1 MSLDIAT
8 NPPMSDGIAAFQN
21 MPSPKP
27 KDRELNGGPSSA
39 PEPPGFH
46 PPLKK
51 PGDAIP
57 NGCFEVGIH
66 NMVDSHGIK
75 VWGILIYRI
84 HIPLVPTVASN
95 PRARVY
101 CCTGYPGN
109 FLVRVDDRYRP
120 LSDPNISIRFRIV
133 DQMTP
138 TDMGAADQA
147 LRAVPVDNTSDE
159 YSSQVWVLDAL
170 EELMD
175 MRLIQEG
182 ESFLDVHA
190 MLLHMHQGVG
200 ELVTMDGEDD

>member
-1 MSLDIAT
+1 
-8 NPPMSDGIAAFQN
+8 
-21 MPSPKP
+21 
-27 KDRELNGGPSSA
+27 
-39 PEPPGFH
+39 
-46 PPLKK
+46 
-51 PGDAIP
+51 
-57 NGCFEVGIH
+57 
-66 NMVDSHGIK
+66 
-75 VWGILIYRI
+75 
-84 HIPLVPTVASN
+84 
-95 PRARVY
+95 
-101 CCTGYPGN
+101 
-109 FLVRVDDRYRP
+109 
-120 LSDPNISIRFRIV
+120 
-133 DQMTP
+133 MTP

>member
-1 MSLDIAT
+1 
-8 NPPMSDGIAAFQN
+8 MSDTIAAFQN

-27 KDRELNGGPSSA
+27 KDRELDGGTPSSA

-46 PPLKK
+46 PPLKR

-66 NMVDSHGIK
+66 GMVDSHGIK
-75 VWGILIYRI
+75 VWGILIYRMLF
-84 HIPLVPTVASN
+84 PLVPTVDLN

-133 DQMTP
+133 DEMTP

-147 LRAVPVDNTSDE
+147 LRGVPVDNTSDE

-170 EELMD
+170 EELLD

-182 ESFLDVHA
+182 ENFLDVHA

-200 ELVTMDGEDD
+200 ELGTTDGEDD